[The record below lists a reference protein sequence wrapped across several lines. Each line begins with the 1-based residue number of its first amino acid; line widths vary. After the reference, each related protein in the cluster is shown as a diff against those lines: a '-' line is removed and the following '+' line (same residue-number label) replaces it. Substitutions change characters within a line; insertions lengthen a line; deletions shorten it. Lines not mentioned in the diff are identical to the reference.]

1 MQADID
7 VIAHHR
13 FDISSREQTAAP
25 KPIRLHRK
33 TRSLRSRVYLGVKA
47 KYAISAAAALSWMG
61 LSIWL
66 GQSWAQELGEQV
78 GTVWAW
84 AMIGSI
90 ALVPGFMNAFLATS
104 LLLDNRP
111 VSKPLASYPGLTILV
126 AAYNEEHSIV
136 DTLRSI
142 HMQSYPGELQ
152 VIVVSD
158 GSTDR
163 TNQYVNDCSKVFP
176 WLSLIALPNN
186 VGKARALNAALVL
199 ARYALVATIDA
210 DSWLHTGSLMR
221 IVERFMQDPAHTCAV
236 AGAIMVRNSR
246 KNWLTRMQEWD
257 YFQGI
262 SSVKRVQSLYQG
274 TLVAQG
280 AFSLYRRKAI
290 EEVGGFPDCVGED
303 IVLTWAMLK
312 KGYRIGH
319 CEEAIVFTNVPE
331 TYRQFARQRHRW
343 ARGMI
348 EAFKRHPSMVTRPR
362 LSTTFILWNLQF
374 PLLDLAFSL
383 LFLPG
388 VIAAFFGVFW
398 IAGPATLAILP
409 IGLAM
414 HYLVFRIGQRTFRH
428 TRLQV
433 RFNPLGLLNYV
444 LFYSV
449 LMQPVS
455 LWGYASELLGTR
467 KSWGTK

>member
-7 VIAHHR
+7 TRINPRV
-13 FDISSREQTAAP
+13 DYPPSKTAT
-25 KPIRLHRK
+25 KPRHLPRRRA
-33 TRSLRSRVYLGVKA
+33 TRSLFFGVYLNVNT
-47 KYAISAAAALSWMG
+47 KYTIAVITALLWMG

-66 GQSWAQELGEQV
+66 AQTWAQELGDHV
-78 GTVWAW
+78 GIVWAW
-84 AMIGSI
+84 LLIGGI
-90 ALVPGFMNAFLATS
+90 ALVPGFMNAFMAMS
-104 LLLDNRP
+104 LYLDSRP
-111 VSKPLASYPGLTILV
+111 ISKPLANYPGLTVLV
-126 AAYNEEHSIV
+126 AAYNEQDSIV

-142 HMQSYPGELQ
+142 ELQAYPGELQ

-163 TNQYVNDCSKVFP
+163 TNQRVRDCMKLFP
-176 WLSLIALPNN
+176 WLSLIALPVN
-186 VGKARALNAALVL
+186 VGKARALNQAFAQ
-199 ARYALVATIDA
+199 ARHALVATVDG
-210 DSWLHTGSLMR
+210 DSWLHHGSLIR
-221 IVERFMQDPAHTCAV
+221 IVERFMQDPEHTCAV

-280 AFSLYRRKAI
+280 AFSLYRRQAI

-312 KGYRIGH
+312 KGYRVGH
-319 CEEAIVFTNVPE
+319 CEDAILFTHVPE
-331 TYRQFARQRHRW
+331 TYGQFARQRHRW

-348 EAFKRHPSMVTRPR
+348 EAFKRYPGVLLRPR
-362 LSTTFILWNLQF
+362 LSTTFIVWNLLF

-383 LFLPG
+383 VFLPG
-388 VIAAFFGVFW
+388 VIAAFFGIFW
-398 IAGPATLAILP
+398 IAGLATLALVP
-409 IGLAM
+409 MGLLM
-414 HYLVFRIGQRTFRH
+414 NYLIFRVGQRTFRH
-428 TRLQV
+428 TRLKV
-433 RFNPLGLLNYV
+433 RFNPRGLLNYV
-444 LFYSV
+444 FFYSI
-449 LMQPVS
+449 LMQPVA

>member
-1 MQADID
+1 VDINSHAGVNHSFD
-7 VIAHHR
+7 V
-13 FDISSREQTAAP
+13 AP
-25 KPIRLHRK
+25 KQSHPKPKRLPRRRN
-33 TRSLRSRVYLGVKA
+33 TRNLFFGVYLTVKV
-47 KYAISAAAALSWMG
+47 KYSIAVITGLLWMG

-66 GQSWAQELGEQV
+66 GQTWADELGGHV
-78 GTVWAW
+78 GIVWSW
-84 AMIGSI
+84 ILIGSI
-90 ALVPGFMNAFLATS
+90 ALIPGFMNAFMAMS
-104 LLLDNRP
+104 LFLDSRP
-111 VSKPLASYPGLTILV
+111 ISKSLTYYPGLTVLV
-126 AAYNEEHSIV
+126 AAYNEESSIL

-142 HMQSYPGELQ
+142 HLQAYPGPLQ

-163 TNQYVNDCSKVFP
+163 TSTLVRESAETYP
-176 WLSLIALPNN
+176 WLSLVALPRN
-186 VGKARALNAALVL
+186 VGKANALNAAFLH
-199 ARYALVATIDA
+199 AKYSLVATVDG
-210 DSWLHTGSLMR
+210 DSWLHRGALMR
-221 IVERFMQDPAHTCAV
+221 VVERFMQDPTHTCAV

-280 AFSLYRRKAI
+280 AFSLYSRKAI

-312 KGYRIGH
+312 RGYRIGH
-319 CEEAIVFTNVPE
+319 CEDAILFTNVPE

-348 EAFKRHPSMVTRPR
+348 EAFKRHPSMLFRPR
-362 LSTTFILWNLQF
+362 LSTTFIFWNLQF

-383 LFLPG
+383 VFLPG
-388 VIAAFFGVFW
+388 VLAACFGVFW
-398 IAGPATLAILP
+398 IAGPATLALLP
-409 IGLAM
+409 MAF
-414 HYLVFRIGQRTFRH
+414 LVNYFTFRVGQRTFRH
-428 TRLQV
+428 TRLRV
-433 RFNPLGLLNYV
+433 RFNPAGFINYS
-444 LFYSV
+444 LFYSL
-449 LMQPVS
+449 LMQPVA